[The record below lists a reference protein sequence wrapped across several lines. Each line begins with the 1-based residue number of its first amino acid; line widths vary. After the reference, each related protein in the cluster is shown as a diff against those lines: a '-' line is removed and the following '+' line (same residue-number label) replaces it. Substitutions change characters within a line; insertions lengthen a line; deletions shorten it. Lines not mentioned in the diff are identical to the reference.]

1 MRVSVLIEVSNH
13 FFYIIACVRTS
24 PPPPVLLRKKSRTE
38 IIFEERGRGRLYTD
52 YIYHYYTKTESMLL
66 KLCKLYFL
74 FKDEDLKINGR
85 ATIAA
90 LPSR

>member
-13 FFYIIACVRTS
+13 FFLYHSLCTDACL
-24 PPPPVLLRKKSRTE
+24 PPLLLRKKSRTE

-74 FKDEDLKINGR
+74 LKDEDLKINGR

>member
-1 MRVSVLIEVSNH
+1 MRVSVLIKVSNH

-24 PPPPVLLRKKSRTE
+24 PPPRPLLRKKSRRE

-66 KLCKLYFL
+66 KLCKL
-74 FKDEDLKINGR
+74 
-85 ATIAA
+85 
-90 LPSR
+90 

>member
-13 FFYIIACVRTS
+13 FFLYHSLCTDV
-24 PPPPVLLRKKSRTE
+24 PPPPLLLRKKSRTE
-38 IIFEERGRGRLYTD
+38 IIFEERGRGRLHTD

-74 FKDEDLKINGR
+74 LKDEDLKINGR